1 MGLSIIFFGRGE
13 GKDGQRRLKV
23 GKSRAD
29 GNGPN
34 DYAFKSRPNG
44 SASFRV
50 TSVCPAF
57 LAPLALCVA
66 NTLLDEIF
74 PKLLKQFGLHL
85 DDPATI
91 CDKSHP

>member
-1 MGLSIIFFGRGE
+1 MKKIEAARNAIAHRGE
-13 GKDGQRRLKV
+13 AKLD
-23 GKSRAD
+23 
-29 GNGPN
+29 N
-34 DYAFKSRPNG
+34 
-44 SASFRV
+44 
-50 TSVCPAF
+50 